1 MTENRPQFASGD
13 ARNED
18 ENHNSD
24 PHDLMFLQ
32 LQLSPPRSYLVLKV
46 GEEWSGHLSGLTRV
60 LEQVVEVV
68 EGVEGGVAVGGV
80 APRLH
85 VHETFPAK

>member
-1 MTENRPQFASGD
+1 
-13 ARNED
+13 
-18 ENHNSD
+18 
-24 PHDLMFLQ
+24 MFLQ